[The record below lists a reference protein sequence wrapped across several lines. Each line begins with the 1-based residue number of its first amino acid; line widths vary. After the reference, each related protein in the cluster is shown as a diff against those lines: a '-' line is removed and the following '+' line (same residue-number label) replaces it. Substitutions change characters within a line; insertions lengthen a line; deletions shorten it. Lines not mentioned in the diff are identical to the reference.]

1 MSLPFVY
8 LQRSLSVHKAG
19 RADAEHPIHPNL
31 LALRHRS
38 LVPYIAPRIVR
49 RMNSRMNLALCAL
62 PLFLYSAPPLTA
74 APARDPN
81 VPATQTFALT
91 DTKDLI
97 EQGLHAEPAEYLGR
111 KAVRLTRPGEDGA
124 GIVLL
129 KGSQLHDGTI
139 EVDIATKVTAPAGRR
154 APGFTG
160 IAFRSTP
167 DASRYELFYLRP
179 GNSHAEDQAMRNHSV
194 QYISVPAFPW
204 EKLRRQWPSIYE
216 SWADLQPDQWMHVK
230 IDVRGRQARLYIN
243 NSPNPSLIINGLKGD
258 SLDGAIGLW
267 GYTREE
273 SYFSNLKI
281 TNTTPEPI
289 TNDGDIAGTWIV
301 TCLGDAGSFGGT
313 MKLVREGSTI
323 AGLWSGDLGPD
334 QPVSGTW
341 RDGYV
346 ELTVSGAWPELPGSV
361 TATLAGWI
369 DKNSGTGRMKIEG
382 LTDGRWSATR
392 KE

>member
-1 MSLPFVY
+1 MNRT
-8 LQRSLSVHKAG
+8 QRCLIPCAAAVLLSV
-19 RADAEHPIHPNL
+19 
-31 LALRHRS
+31 
-38 LVPYIAPRIVR
+38 
-49 RMNSRMNLALCAL
+49 
-62 PLFLYSAPPLTA
+62 PPLRAA
-74 APARDPN
+74 APLSPDTP
-81 VPATQTFALT
+81 PTQTFGLT

-124 GIVLL
+124 GMVLL
-129 KGSQLHDGTI
+129 KGSQFHDGTI
-139 EVDIATKVTAPAGRR
+139 EVDLATKVTAPPGQR

-160 IAFRSTP
+160 IAFRAAP
-167 DASRYELFYLRP
+167 DASHFELFYLRP
-179 GNSHAEDQAMRNHSV
+179 GNSHAQDQAMRNHSV
-194 QYISVPAFPW
+194 QYVSEPSFPW
-204 EKLRRQWPSIYE
+204 QKLRREWPSIYE
-216 SWADLQPDQWMHVK
+216 SWANLQPEQWTHVK
-230 IDVRGRQARLYIN
+230 IDVHGRKARLYLN
-243 NSPNPSLIINGLKGD
+243 NSTDPSLTIDGLKGD

-281 TNTTPEPI
+281 TSDTPEPI
-289 TNDGDIAGTWIV
+289 TNDGEIAGTWTV

-323 AGLWSGDLGPD
+323 AGLWSGGLGPD
-334 QPVSGTW
+334 QPVNGTW

-346 ELTVSGAWPELPGSV
+346 ELTVSGTWPELPGSV

-369 DKNSGTGRMKIEG
+369 DQNSGAGRMKIEG

-392 KE
+392 KQ

>member
-1 MSLPFVY
+1 MNRY
-8 LQRSLSVHKAG
+8 T
-19 RADAEHPIHPNL
+19 NL
-31 LALRHRS
+31 L
-38 LVPYIAPRIVR
+38 
-49 RMNSRMNLALCAL
+49 LCAL
-62 PLFLYSAPPLTA
+62 PLFLLSALRLAA

-81 VPATQTFALT
+81 VPGTQTFALT

-129 KGSQLHDGTI
+129 KGSQFQDGTI
-139 EVDIATKVTAPAGRR
+139 EVDIATKVTAPPGHR

-167 DASRYELFYLRP
+167 DASHFELFYLRP

-194 QYISVPAFPW
+194 QYISVPGFPW

-216 SWADLQPDQWMHVK
+216 SWADLQPDQWTHVK
-230 IDVRGRQARLYIN
+230 IDVHGRHARLYLN
-243 NSPNPSLIINGLKGD
+243 NSPNPSLIIDGLKGD

-281 TNTTPEPI
+281 TSATPEPI
-289 TNDGDIAGTWIV
+289 TNDGDIAGTWTV

-313 MKLVREGSTI
+313 MKLVRQGSTI

-334 QPVSGTW
+334 QPVSGIW

-361 TATLAGWI
+361 TATLAGWV
-369 DKNSGTGRMKIEG
+369 DKNSATGRMKIEG

>member
-1 MSLPFVY
+1 M
-8 LQRSLSVHKAG
+8 
-19 RADAEHPIHPNL
+19 N
-31 LALRHRS
+31 RH
-38 LVPYIAPRIVR
+38 
-49 RMNSRMNLALCAL
+49 MNFIFCAL
-62 PLFLYSAPPLTA
+62 PLFLLSAPRFTA
-74 APARDPN
+74 AHASGPN
-81 VPATQTFALT
+81 VPGPQTFALT

-97 EQGLHAEPAEYLGR
+97 EQGLHAEPVEYLGR
-111 KAVRLTRPGEDGA
+111 KAIRLTRPGEDGD

-129 KGSQLHDGTI
+129 KGSQFHDGTI
-139 EVDIATKVTAPAGRR
+139 DVDVAIKVTAPPGHR

-167 DASRYELFYLRP
+167 DASHYELFYLRP

-194 QYISVPAFPW
+194 QYISVPGFSW

-230 IDVRGRQARLYIN
+230 IEVHGRRARLYIN
-243 NSPNPSLIINGLKGD
+243 NSPNPSLTIDGLKGD

-267 GYTREE
+267 GYTRED

-281 TNTTPEPI
+281 TSATPEPI
-289 TNDGDIAGTWIV
+289 SNDGDIAGTWTV

-313 MKLVREGSTI
+313 MKLVREGSTV

-334 QPVSGTW
+334 QPVTGTW

-346 ELTVSGAWPELPGSV
+346 ELTVSGSWPQLPGSV

-369 DKNSGTGRMKIEG
+369 DKTSGTGRMKIAG
-382 LTDGRWSATR
+382 LTDGRWSASR

>member
-1 MSLPFVY
+1 
-8 LQRSLSVHKAG
+8 
-19 RADAEHPIHPNL
+19 
-31 LALRHRS
+31 
-38 LVPYIAPRIVR
+38 
-49 RMNSRMNLALCAL
+49 MNSRMNLAFCAL
-62 PLFLYSAPPLTA
+62 ALFLLSAPPFTA
-74 APARDPN
+74 AAARNPD
-81 VPATQTFALT
+81 VPAAQTFALT

-97 EQGLHAEPAEYLGR
+97 EQGLNAEPAEYLGR
-111 KAVRLTRPGEDGA
+111 KAIRLTRPGEDGA

-129 KGSQLHDGTI
+129 KGSQFHDGTI
-139 EVDIATKVTAPAGRR
+139 DVDVATRVTAPPGRR

-167 DASRYELFYLRP
+167 DASHYELFYLRP

-194 QYISVPAFPW
+194 QYISVPGFPW

-216 SWADLQPDQWMHVK
+216 SWADLQPGQWTHVK
-230 IDVRGRQARLYIN
+230 IDVHGRQARLYIN

-289 TNDGDIAGTWIV
+289 TNDGDIAGTWTV